1 MKSLISGKND
11 LRKFKIKEVAYMTNF
26 YKVKFYL
33 NSDELATVQTVT
45 TTEDGLQGL
54 LNNEGFEVLEWEET
68 ELEGTE

>member
-1 MKSLISGKND
+1 MI
-11 LRKFKIKEVAYMTNF
+11 NF

-33 NSDELATVQTVT
+33 NSDELAIVQTVT

-54 LNNEGFEVLEWEET
+54 LNNERFEVLEWEET